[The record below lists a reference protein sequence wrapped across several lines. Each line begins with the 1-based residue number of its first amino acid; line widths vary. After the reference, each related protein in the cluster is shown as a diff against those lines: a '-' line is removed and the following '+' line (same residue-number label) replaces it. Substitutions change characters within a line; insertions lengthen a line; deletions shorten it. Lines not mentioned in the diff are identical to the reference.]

1 MTDQP
6 GDPLGRRES
15 GLFLEDVALESIA
28 TRFGTPAYVY
38 SRAAIEARFDAFSQ
52 AFARASGYLCCYAVK
67 ANANLAVLDVLARR
81 GAGFDIVS
89 GGELTR
95 VLRAGGEPARVVFSG
110 VAKSVADITA
120 ALDAGI
126 ACFNVESPAELER
139 IAAIAAAR
147 GRVAP
152 ISVRVNPDVDAQSH
166 PYIST
171 GLRENK
177 FGVDM
182 ATARALYA
190 SAVSNPALRITGI
203 GCHIGSQL
211 TTLAPLVDA
220 LGRVVALADELL
232 AGGIAL
238 EHIDVGGGLG
248 VRYRDEEPPTIAEYA
263 ETVLRCL
270 GGRPLRLMSEPGRAI
285 VAEAGVLLTRVEYA
299 KHNGER
305 GFALVDAGMND
316 LLRPALYGAWMA
328 IEPVRTAPGE
338 DGAEALDIVGP
349 VCESADF
356 IGKERHIAAAAG
368 DLLAVRGAGA
378 YAFSM
383 SSNYN
388 SRPRP
393 PEVMVDGANAYLV
406 RARETMDD
414 LLRGELR
421 LPPDRD

>member
-1 MTDQP
+1 MKDPATDP
-6 GDPLGRRES
+6 VGRRDG
-15 GLFLEDVALESIA
+15 GLCMEGVSLASVAE
-28 TRFGTPAYVY
+28 RFGTPVYVY
-38 SRAAIEARFDAFSQ
+38 SRSAIESRFDAFIG
-52 AFARASGYLCCYAVK
+52 AFDDLPGYLCCYAVK

-89 GGELTR
+89 GGELAR
-95 VLRAGGEPARVVFSG
+95 VLRAGGDPRRVVFSG
-110 VAKSVADITA
+110 VAKSAADIGA

-126 ACFNVESPAELER
+126 ACFNVESHAELDR

-147 GRVAP
+147 GRIAP
-152 ISVRVNPDVDAQSH
+152 IAVRVNPDVDAQSH

-182 ATARALYA
+182 ASARVLYARAEDMPSVQVA
-190 SAVSNPALRITGI
+190 GI

-211 TTLAPLVDA
+211 TSLAPMVDA
-220 LGRVVALADELL
+220 LTRVTALADELL
-232 AGGIAL
+232 ASGIAL

-248 VRYRDEEPPTIAEYA
+248 VRYRDEAPPGIDSYA
-263 ETVLRCL
+263 AAVRGCI
-270 GGRPLRLMSEPGRAI
+270 GDRPLKLLTEPGRAI
-285 VAEAGVLLTRVEYA
+285 VAEAGVLLTRVEYC

-305 GFALVDAGMND
+305 HFALVDAGMND

-328 IEPVRTAPGE
+328 IDPVQEAPHQDTGSI
-338 DGAEALDIVGP
+338 DVVGP

-356 IGKERHIAAAAG
+356 LGKERRIAAAAG

-378 YAFSM
+378 YAFAM

-388 SRPRP
+388 TRPRP
-393 PEVMVDGANAYLV
+393 AEVMVDGDTAFLV
-406 RARETMDD
+406 RARENLGD
-414 LLRGELR
+414 LMRGELA
-421 LPPDRD
+421 LPPRVR